1 VSARLRLD
9 DHDKEASTMSTMNGS
24 FREVLEEDA
33 GAPYQDFTVGS
44 FPVEAFVDEEGEVLI
59 TALLSSEGGQQGDR
73 LALNLSVGNALG
85 LMAQLA
91 SVIRHANYAVAG
103 GVRGDYVNAL

>member
-1 VSARLRLD
+1 MYA
-9 DHDKEASTMSTMNGS
+9 S

-33 GAPYQDFTVGS
+33 GTKYPEFTVGS

-59 TALLSSEGGQQGDR
+59 TALLSSENGQHGDR

-91 SVIRHANYAVAG
+91 SVIRFAESAAAEG
-103 GVRGDYVNAL
+103 ARGEYVNAL